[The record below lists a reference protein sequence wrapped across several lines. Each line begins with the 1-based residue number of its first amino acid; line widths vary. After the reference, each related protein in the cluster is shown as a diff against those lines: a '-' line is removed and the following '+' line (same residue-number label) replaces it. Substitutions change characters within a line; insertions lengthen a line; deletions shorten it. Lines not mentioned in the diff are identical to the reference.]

1 MFTSP
6 ETITSAFWRA
16 SLAKDL
22 LPLVSFVAIDE
33 VHCVRLWGKDFR
45 PSYLDLQF
53 LRSLFPSVPIMA
65 LSATLPPLE
74 FLVSR
79 DIGLCKPYLSVSLP
93 LDRPNIFYAV
103 KRKQGLSVDLASL
116 VSCMKSAACPQQIS
130 KTVIFCLTKDSCH
143 SVYVHLWKNVSLK
156 NGVAW
161 IVE

>member
-1 MFTSP
+1 MGERFQ
-6 ETITSAFWRA
+6 TILSG
-16 SLAKDL
+16 S
-22 LPLVSFVAIDE
+22 SI
-33 VHCVRLWGKDFR
+33 
-45 PSYLDLQF
+45 PS
-53 LRSLFPSVPIMA
+53 SLFPSVPIMA

-79 DIGLCKPYLSVSLP
+79 DIGLRNPYLSVSLP

-143 SVYVHLWKNVSLK
+143 SVCPLVEKCVPKKTVLP
-156 NGVAW
+156 GV
-161 IVE
+161 